1 MGSIDNFQPYQWMA
15 DAPQIDNLSL
25 FELTLPGT
33 HNAGCDLDARYTVP
47 LSSNWIACQDV
58 SFYSQLSRGARALDV
73 RLEFIPEAQGLAQFR
88 FQHNGYRSSRTLEDL
103 VRDIKAFYERSRD
116 EFIILDFHELA
127 NGKKEFDH
135 AQFKALMLEH
145 LGDRMIPAQNLY
157 LPLGELKAI
166 SPLQRIMVAA
176 PMTWETDDDRF
187 QRKIDHKWIGKDRAS
202 EAELREYIA
211 EVLSAPISRLRPW
224 SLSATLYSAG
234 GPQRILGALD
244 SWFDPSQ
251 SDWAKKCHIINF
263 DFIKNSNLVRFCLT
277 ANLQKASQKS
287 A

>member
-1 MGSIDNFQPYQWMA
+1 MDSIDNFQPYQWMA

-25 FELTLPGT
+25 FELTLPGA
-33 HNAGCDLDARYTVP
+33 HNAGCDWDAAYALIP
-47 LSSNWIACQDV
+47 GKNWLACQDV

-73 RLEFIPEAQGLAQFR
+73 RLEFIPDAQGLAQFR

-157 LPLGELKAI
+157 LTLGELKAI

-176 PMTWETDDDRF
+176 PMTWATDDHRF
-187 QRKIDHKWIGKDRAS
+187 QRTIDHKWINQKTVSTSDLQS
-202 EAELREYIA
+202 YIA
-211 EVLSAPISRLRPW
+211 SVLSTPISTLRPW
-224 SLSATLYSAG
+224 SLSATSYTVG
-234 GPQRILGALD
+234 GPQRILDALD
-244 SWFDPSQ
+244 NWFDPSQ

-277 ANLQKASQKS
+277 ANLQKASEKS